1 MLKRTLTLF
10 VIIVSIASFAA
21 AQVRSFSVPRP
32 VDLDGM
38 ARNAFPD
45 YYGKQEYEQLL
56 NDDFY
61 PIGWSR
67 DGKFAYL
74 VEPVDDA
81 CGCYFAELH
90 IIDLRTD
97 RSLWVYKNDPEKRVA
112 KDGSYLPDN
121 LKRFWK
127 RNQALFSK
135 KLSSYLI
142 QPVPKVALLSSDFAW
157 GGQKYA
163 LDLRTRKSPNEDFAI
178 DVVTSA
184 ALALSSPDLGKK
196 TVYTADKK
204 DLGTYPPLDMAVAG
218 VFRSPYENRI
228 AVVLLNV
235 QRGWEGPPHTAEV
248 KIVGADLKNG
258 FIR

>member
-1 MLKRTLTLF
+1 VLKRTLTLF
-10 VIIVSIASFAA
+10 AIIFSIASFAE
-21 AQVRSFSVPRP
+21 AQGRLYSAPDRVNLDAVVRK
-32 VDLDGM
+32 
-38 ARNAFPD
+38 AFPD

-56 NDDFY
+56 NDSLY
-61 PIGWSR
+61 PIGWSP

-90 IIDLRTD
+90 IVDLRTD
-97 RSLWVYKNDPEKRVA
+97 RSIWEYKNDPEKRVA
-112 KDGSYLPDN
+112 KDGSYLPDD

-142 QPVPKVALLSSDFAW
+142 QPLSKFALLSGDFAS

-163 LDLRTRKSPNEDFAI
+163 LDLSTRKSPNEDFAI
-178 DVVTSA
+178 DMVSDAT
-184 ALALSSPDLGKK
+184 LRLKSPGLGKK
-196 TVYTADKK
+196 TIYTADKK

-218 VFRSPYENRI
+218 VLRSPFENRI

-235 QRGWEGPPHTAEV
+235 QRGWEGPPHTTEV
-248 KIVGADLKNG
+248 KIVGADLKSG